1 MVYRRGNAQD
11 IENSAQT
18 FPNGLHFASSRQIE
32 WLRLDDEVTTGTLY
46 CNVSKMIIGV
56 HGHTMDLA
64 YRSGHRLNAP
74 MGGNTDIPLMRL
86 GGVTAQMCANWTPD
100 ILPSGPHTDSMEA
113 PLSSQLSVLAY
124 LHRELAG
131 PAGEDVPLARTSAD
145 LRTAA
150 DIGRVALIVGME
162 GTDALCG
169 DPAVL
174 RKLFEL
180 GLRHVCLAHEH
191 AIEFGAASQVWEK
204 GKMRRYDPS
213 RDPEGH
219 LTDAGRA
226 LIAEMKRLGILID
239 VMHLVEPAFWEV
251 LDTIAGPVIVSHGGA
266 RGMTGSIR
274 YLSNEQIL
282 AVARAGGVV
291 GASPTPLGPSLERPG
306 LPLLL
311 DTVDDLFRLVG
322 TSHVGIG
329 TDFKEQPGYYPPG
342 FANSIETP
350 LLIR

>member
-1 MVYRRGNAQD
+1 
-11 IENSAQT
+11 
-18 FPNGLHFASSRQIE
+18 
-32 WLRLDDEVTTGTLY
+32 
-46 CNVSKMIIGV
+46 
-56 HGHTMDLA
+56 
-64 YRSGHRLNAP
+64 
-74 MGGNTDIPLMRL
+74 
-86 GGVTAQMCANWTPD
+86 
-100 ILPSGPHTDSMEA
+100 MEA
-113 PLSSQLSVLAY
+113 PLSSQLSVLEY

-131 PAGEDVPLARTSAD
+131 PAGEDVLLARTSAD

-191 AIEFGAASQVWEK
+191 ANEFGAASQVWEK

-213 RDPEGH
+213 RNPEGH

-274 YLSNEQIL
+274 YLSDKQIL
-282 AVARAGGVV
+282 AVARAST
-291 GASPTPLGPSLERPG
+291 AARHRRRPSQTGRHEPR
-306 LPLLL
+306 
-311 DTVDDLFRLVG
+311 R
-322 TSHVGIG
+322 HWH
-329 TDFKEQPGYYPPG
+329 
-342 FANSIETP
+342 
-350 LLIR
+350 